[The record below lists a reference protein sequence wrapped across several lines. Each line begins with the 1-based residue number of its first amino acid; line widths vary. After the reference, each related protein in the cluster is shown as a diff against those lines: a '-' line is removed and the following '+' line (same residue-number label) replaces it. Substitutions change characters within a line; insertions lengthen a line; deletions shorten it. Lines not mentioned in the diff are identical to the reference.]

1 MKKLDLK
8 QILSNTSDL
17 NKIKK
22 IWYIS
27 IIWRPNVWK
36 STFINTLI
44 WEKISITTQI
54 PQTTRKKV
62 LGVFNDK
69 DSQIIF
75 FDTPGIHKS
84 KKKFNEHIN
93 NVAIWS
99 LKDSDL
105 VLYFIDSSRNIWEE
119 EYFIEEILQKI
130 NKPIIKVYTKSDLK
144 PKIDIKNYNSIIKI
158 SSIDKSWF
166 NQLITKIKTFL
177 KEWQILFPV
186 DFYTKQNIYFRI
198 SEIIREKIFLNTNKE
213 IPHSVYVWV
222 EEIHD
227 KKDIFKI
234 VAYIYVESE
243 SQKYIIIWKSWT
255 LITKIW
261 SESRIE
267 LEDIFGKK
275 VFLALRVKVRKNWRK
290 DEKLVKNILKD

>member
-84 KKKFNEHIN
+84 KKIFNEHIN